1 MQSLSVSAAKAR
13 LNELA
18 RAAAAQHE
26 RFALTRNGSTEAVL
40 LAAAD
45 LEALELTL
53 DVLSDDASVAAIAD
67 AMAERDRGEPGD
79 DVDTVREDL
88 QRRVDAIG

>member
-1 MQSLSVSAAKAR
+1 MQTLSVSAAKAR

-18 RAAAAQHE
+18 RAAAARHE

-40 LAAAD
+40 LAAED

-53 DVLSDDASVAAIAD
+53 EILSDDASVAAIAE
-67 AMAERDRGEPGD
+67 AMAEREHVESPADI
-79 DVDTVREDL
+79 DTVREEL
-88 QRRVDAIG
+88 RRRVTSTG

>member
-1 MQSLSVSAAKAR
+1 MQSISVSAAKAR

-18 RAAAAQHE
+18 RTAATQHE
-26 RFALTRNGSTEAVL
+26 RFALTCNGSTEAVL
-40 LAAAD
+40 LSADD

-53 DVLSDDASVAAIAD
+53 DVLSDEASVASIAE

-88 QRRVDAIG
+88 QRRVASAG